1 MVIWTLTNYQYQK
14 CTKKVGQSMQ
24 KNVVIEQISIKIGM
38 IILKAAIQIHTGGHI
53 ESSFLYVFGF
63 LS

>member
-1 MVIWTLTNYQYQK
+1 
-14 CTKKVGQSMQ
+14 MQ

-38 IILKAAIQIHTGGHI
+38 IILKAAIQIHTGGHV

>member
-1 MVIWTLTNYQYQK
+1 MHQK
-14 CTKKVGQSMQ
+14 SWAIDAKKRL
-24 KNVVIEQISIKIGM
+24 IEQISIKIGM
-38 IILKAAIQIHTGGHI
+38 IILKAAIQIHTGGHV